1 LDIERIKEGIKTNVY
16 HITAGKNVTLHNH
29 PKHDE
34 VFYCISGEGY
44 GVLENTELEL
54 SVGKAFIVPS
64 SVMHALR
71 TNTDL
76 YVSSFLIPIITD

>member
-1 LDIERIKEGIKTNVY
+1 VDIEKIKEGIKTNVY
-16 HITAGKNVTLHNH
+16 HITAGKVVALHKH

-44 GVLENTELEL
+44 GVLENCEVEL
-54 SVGKAFIVPS
+54 SVGNAFIVTS
-64 SVMHALR
+64 DVMHALK

-76 YVSSFLIPIITD
+76 YVSSFLIPIVED